1 MHPHTFTQGAATGGS
16 IFLLLS
22 PLFLG
27 LILTCVSLPS
37 VGWSEDSWP
46 FQRWLIKVLTIFFIL
61 FYLFSFQDPFCQ
73 ISLCDAGRYHVLV
86 ACVGCELEKGV

>member
-1 MHPHTFTQGAATGGS
+1 MHPHTFTQGAATGGNAS

-46 FQRWLIKVLTIFFIL
+46 FQRWLIKVLTIFL
-61 FYLFSFQDPFCQ
+61 FYFIYLVFKIHFVR
-73 ISLCDAGRYHVLV
+73 SLCVMLGCTMYWWPVLV
-86 ACVGCELEKGV
+86 VS